1 MRAVEIDPYFIEMSF
16 SKNLFII
23 VRNVFVSARF
33 WWKPVT
39 YLRDV
44 LKCCIDAKEE
54 HILNIIINK
63 CNV

>member
-1 MRAVEIDPYFIEMSF
+1 MRAVEIDPSFIDMSF

-23 VRNVFVSARF
+23 VRNVFVSAQF

-39 YLRDV
+39 YLRHV

>member
-1 MRAVEIDPYFIEMSF
+1 MRAVEIDPSFIEMSF

-44 LKCCIDAKEE
+44 LKCIDAKEE

>member
-1 MRAVEIDPYFIEMSF
+1 MRAVEIDPSFIEMSF

-23 VRNVFVSARF
+23 VRNVFVAARF

-44 LKCCIDAKEE
+44 LKSCIDAKEE